1 MREYNLFELQLLNNI
16 ETYHFSLILRM
27 MFETSKHR
35 VTFLSLVFFFFVKS
49 LNMLQQ
55 ATVLQP
61 KINYTSLK

>member
-1 MREYNLFELQLLNNI
+1 MHEYNLFQLQLLNNI

-35 VTFLSLVFFFFVKS
+35 VTFLSLVFFFVKS

-55 ATVLQP
+55 TTVLQP
-61 KINYTSLK
+61 KINYTSVK